1 VNGWHDING
10 LESAFEENKK
20 KGMTF
25 FRVQGG
31 LRGNDAII
39 EKFSLIKIAQKNL
52 IRVNVVM
59 KSRQVGE
66 RIGGALFSEQCFFK
80 EEHQAAES
88 RNILSSRGT
97 FGQQW
102 GDL

>member
-1 VNGWHDING
+1 
-10 LESAFEENKK
+10 
-20 KGMTF
+20 MTF

-39 EKFSLIKIAQKNL
+39 EKFSLIKFAQKNL

-59 KSRQVGE
+59 KSRQVVE
-66 RIGGALFSEQCFFK
+66 RIGGALFLVEQCFFK

>member
-1 VNGWHDING
+1 MVWKVLLKKIR
-10 LESAFEENKK
+10 K

-59 KSRQVGE
+59 KSRQVVE
-66 RIGGALFSEQCFFK
+66 RIGGALFSEQCFLK

>member
-1 VNGWHDING
+1 
-10 LESAFEENKK
+10 
-20 KGMTF
+20 MTF
-25 FRVQGG
+25 FRVQEG

-66 RIGGALFSEQCFFK
+66 RIGGALFSEQCFF
-80 EEHQAAES
+80 
-88 RNILSSRGT
+88 
-97 FGQQW
+97 
-102 GDL
+102 